1 LIDFFFNLKEKNME
15 AAKSDRLIALDVFR
29 GITIMGMIL
38 VNNPGSWGTIYPA
51 LEHAQW
57 NGVTPTDYIFPF
69 FLFIVGVAI
78 TLSLTKRKERGDDQK
93 KLILQIFRRALMIF
107 AIGLI
112 LHGFPYYNP
121 STIRIPGVL
130 QRIAVVYFFASFI
143 FLKTNWKT
151 QAYLAGGFL
160 LLYWMLLALV
170 PVPGYGISNLSVSV
184 LTDANGNTFAPNL
197 VGWLDLQLLPGHLW
211 KVTKVWDPEGI
222 LSTIP
227 AISTALCGVL
237 LGAWLKTNNDKMIKV
252 IWMFIFG
259 NLGIVL
265 ATIFDMWIP
274 INKSLWTSSYVLFN
288 AGMALHFFALCYWF
302 IDVKGITWWTKPFIV
317 YGVNA
322 ITVFFLSG
330 IFERLLGLIKVM
342 NDAGENVDLQSFI
355 YNKFFLSWLAPL
367 HASLAWAIS
376 FVLVM
381 LGLMWILYAKKILIK
396 V

>member
-1 LIDFFFNLKEKNME
+1 ME
-15 AAKSDRLIALDVFR
+15 TAKSDRLVSLDVFR

-38 VNNPGSWGTIYPA
+38 VNNPGSWGSIYPA
-51 LEHAQW
+51 LEHASW

-93 KLILQIFRRALMIF
+93 KLILQIFRRAIMIF
-107 AIGLI
+107 LIGMV
-112 LHGFPYYNP
+112 LHGFPYFNL

-143 FLKTNWKT
+143 FIKANWKT
-151 QAYLAGGFL
+151 QAYIAAGL
-160 LLYWMLLALV
+160 LIFYWIIMTLI
-170 PVPGYGISNLSVSV
+170 PVPGYGMPNLYVPVIS
-184 LTDANGNTFAPNL
+184 DANGNPLFAPNL
-197 VGWLDLQLLPGHLW
+197 AGWLDNLLLPGHLW
-211 KVTKVWDPEGI
+211 KQTKVWDPEGL

-227 AISTALCGVL
+227 AISTALSGVL
-237 LGAWLKTNNDKMIKV
+237 LGAWLRTNNEKTTKIV
-252 IWMFIFG
+252 WMFIFG

-265 ATIFDMWIP
+265 ATIIDMWFP

-288 AGMALHFFALCYWF
+288 SGLALHFFALCYWF
-302 IDVKGITWWTKPFIV
+302 IDVKGITWWTKPFVV

-330 IFERLLGLIKVM
+330 ILERIITMIKVT
-342 NDAGENVDLQSFI
+342 NAAGAVVSLQTFL
-355 YNKFFLSWLAPL
+355 YDKFFLSWLAPIN
-367 HASLAWAIS
+367 ASLAWAIVT
-376 FVLVM
+376 VLFF
-381 LGLMWILYAKKILIK
+381 LGLMWILYVKKIFIK